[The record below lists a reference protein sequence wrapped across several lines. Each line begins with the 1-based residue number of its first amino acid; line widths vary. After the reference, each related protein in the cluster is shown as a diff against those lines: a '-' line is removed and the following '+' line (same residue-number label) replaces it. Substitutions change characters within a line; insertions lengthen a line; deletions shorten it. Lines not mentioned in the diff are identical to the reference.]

1 MTQQPATVIVIGSGV
16 IGLAAAYY
24 LSQRGV
30 GVHLIDADQP
40 GHGASWGSGGWI
52 SPVLSGPTPA
62 PGVPRTGI
70 ADTFQSGAAVSL
82 RPDRSPSLLP
92 WMARFA
98 LHCTRRAH
106 ARGTGR
112 LAALSE
118 YMLGAFDDLDR
129 AGIDIALHRAG
140 NLRVCPSA
148 EAARR
153 ELAALAPM
161 RAHGF
166 DVPTDILSTD
176 ELRELEPALSGHAR
190 AGFLLPSETHVEPG
204 TFTSALTDHL
214 RARGAIFTSGEAV
227 ENLVVRDGAVREVI
241 TTRNTFTADAVL
253 VAAGLGSRTLL
264 RTVGVTIPLRG
275 GKGYSF
281 LVETPHV
288 PRHPM
293 YLSTSK
299 VGVTP
304 MRNGFRVVGGLEF
317 GTEDQTVDHRMV
329 DAMAATARR
338 YLTWPTGATP
348 TQVWSGLRPMTP
360 DGLPI
365 MDRIPD
371 VRNAFVSTGHGMLGV
386 GYSMTCG
393 ALMADFIVQSRKDA
407 VLDGFALPRNFL

>member
-1 MTQQPATVIVIGSGV
+1 MVVIGSGV
-16 IGLAAAYY
+16 MGLAAAYH
-24 LSQRGV
+24 LNQRGV

-40 GHGASWGSGGWI
+40 GRGASWGSGGWI

-62 PGVPRTGI
+62 PGVPRMGI
-70 ADTFQSGAAVSL
+70 TDTFQSGAAVSL

-106 ARGTGR
+106 ARGTSR

-118 YMLGAFDDLDR
+118 HMLGAFDELDR

-140 NLRVCPSA
+140 NLRVCLSP

-161 RAHGF
+161 RAYGF
-166 DVPTDILSTD
+166 DVPATILSTD
-176 ELRELEPALSGHAR
+176 ELHELEPTLSGQAQ

-204 TFTSALTDHL
+204 AFTAALTDHL
-214 RARGAIFTSGEAV
+214 RARGVTLTTGDAV
-227 ENLVVRDGAVREVI
+227 ESLVVRDGAVREVR
-241 TTRNTFTADAVL
+241 TTRGTFTADAVL
-253 VAAGLGSRTLL
+253 ITAGLGSRTLL

-281 LVETPHV
+281 FIETPQA

-304 MRNGFRVVGGLEF
+304 MPNGFRVVGGLEF
-317 GTEDQTVDHRMV
+317 GTEDRTIDRRMIG
-329 DAMAATARR
+329 AMTATARR
-338 YLTWPTGATP
+338 YLKWPPGSAP
-348 TQVWSGLRPMTP
+348 TQVWAGLRPMTP

-371 VRNAFVSTGHGMLGV
+371 LRNGFVSTGHGMLGV

-393 ALMADFIVQSRKDA
+393 ALMADFIVKSRKEA
-407 VLDGFALPRNFL
+407 VLDGFSLTRFSW